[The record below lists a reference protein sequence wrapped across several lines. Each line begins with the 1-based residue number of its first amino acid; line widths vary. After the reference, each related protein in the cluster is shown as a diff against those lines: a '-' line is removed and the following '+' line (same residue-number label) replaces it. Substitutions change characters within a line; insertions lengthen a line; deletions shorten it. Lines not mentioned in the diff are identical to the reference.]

1 MATSGMLDTVFTS
14 LDETKRSLEDQALK
28 IVAEIQEII
37 IDYNREKQ
45 LFDKGID
52 SKGSLLKAYK
62 PFTIALKKQK
72 GEVYNRTTLLDTED
86 FYKGF
91 YLTAKNGNFEINSSD
106 IKTPAL
112 KKKYGDDIFGLT
124 PDNEGKINFEEIYP
138 RLLEWIINNLHL

>member
-1 MATSGMLDTVFTS
+1 MATSGMLDSVFNS

-37 IDYNREKQ
+37 IDYNRERQ

-91 YLTAKNGNFEINSSD
+91 YLTAKNGTFEINSSD
-106 IKTPAL
+106 DKTPAL
-112 KKKYGDDIFGLT
+112 KKKYGADIFGLI
-124 PDNEGKINFEEIYP
+124 PDNEGKVNFEEIYP

>member
-1 MATSGMLDTVFTS
+1 MATSGMIDNALESVRIS
-14 LDETKRSLEDQALK
+14 RRSLEDQALR
-28 IVAEIQEII
+28 IVAEIQDII
-37 IDYNREKQ
+37 LDYNREKQ
-45 LFDKGID
+45 MFGKGID
-52 SKGSLLKAYK
+52 STGSLLKAYK

-91 YLTAKNGNFEINSSD
+91 YLTANNGVFEINSSD

-112 KKKYGDDIFGLT
+112 KEKYGNDIFGLT

-138 RLLEWIINNLHL
+138 RLIEWILNNLQI